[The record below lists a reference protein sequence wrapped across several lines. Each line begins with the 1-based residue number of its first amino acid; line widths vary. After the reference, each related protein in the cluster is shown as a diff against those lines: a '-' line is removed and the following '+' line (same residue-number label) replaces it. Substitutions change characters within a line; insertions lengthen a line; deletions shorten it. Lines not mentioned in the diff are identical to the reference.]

1 MQQKTITKQF
11 SQFID
16 KRFYFS
22 DDITSLTLSHP
33 YLQDLNGCKQKKV
46 KGYPMYTSLFIRH
59 RFDVEIPRGKFVE
72 IRSILKGESTWKL

>member
-33 YLQDLNGCKQKKV
+33 YLQDLNGCKQKKGQRIPNV
-46 KGYPMYTSLFIRH
+46 HILVYSPSIR
-59 RFDVEIPRGKFVE
+59 RRN
-72 IRSILKGESTWKL
+72 STWKVRRN